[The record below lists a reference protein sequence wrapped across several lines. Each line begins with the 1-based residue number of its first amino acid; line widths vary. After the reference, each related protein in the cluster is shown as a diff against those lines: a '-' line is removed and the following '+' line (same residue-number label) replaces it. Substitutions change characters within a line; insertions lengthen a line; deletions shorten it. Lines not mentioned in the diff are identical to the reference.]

1 MTFRLF
7 VPASIKIYSQS
18 KEMKMW
24 LKNAMIFR
32 GKEGFVHGSLRIAE
46 DTIQEVTNDVPP
58 DQGTDLEGKRVLP
71 GLVDIHIH
79 GSVGC
84 DFSDGEADGLN
95 SIGRYLAA
103 NGITSFAPASMTLPY
118 EQLEKAFTTAKT
130 YREQWNEDEGKARL
144 AGINMEGPWFSP
156 ARKGAQNPDFLR
168 LPDYEAFSR
177 LNERSGGLVRL
188 VDVAPELEGALDFI
202 RRASKICRV
211 SLAHT
216 DAAYEEAVR
225 AFECGASHVTHLF
238 NAMPPVHHRKPGVI
252 GAACER
258 KDIFAELIC
267 DGEHIHPSIVRM
279 AFRLFPGRICL
290 ISDALRCCGM
300 RDGEYELGGQKVFL
314 KDRVAR
320 LEDGTIAGAA
330 SNLYEDMMNAIRFG
344 IPMEDAIL
352 SATLNPARQIGMDQ
366 VIGSIEPGKKADLV
380 VCDENWVRKEVLLG
394 GKRVV
399 KP

>member
-1 MTFRLF
+1 
-7 VPASIKIYSQS
+7 
-18 KEMKMW
+18 MW

-95 SIGRYLAA
+95 CIGRYLAA
-103 NGITSFAPASMTLPY
+103 NGITSFTPASMTLPY
-118 EQLEKAFTTAKT
+118 EQLEKAFAAAKI
-130 YREQWNEDEGKARL
+130 YKEQWNEDEGQARL

-156 ARKGAQNPDFLR
+156 ARKGAQNPDYLR

-216 DAAYEEAVR
+216 DAAYEDAVR

-258 KDIFAELIC
+258 DDIFAELIC
-267 DGEHIHPSIVRM
+267 DGEHVHPSIVRM

-300 RDGEYELGGQKVFL
+300 RDGEYELGGQRVFL

-320 LEDGTIAGAA
+320 LQDGTIAGAA

-344 IPMEDAIL
+344 IPAEDAVL

-366 VIGSIEPGKKADLV
+366 WIGSIEPGKKADLV